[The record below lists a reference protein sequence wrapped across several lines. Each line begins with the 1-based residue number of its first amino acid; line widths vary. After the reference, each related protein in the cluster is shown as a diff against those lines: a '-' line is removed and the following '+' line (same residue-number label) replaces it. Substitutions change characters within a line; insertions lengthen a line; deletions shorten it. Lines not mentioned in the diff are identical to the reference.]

1 MWELCDIALASAGF
15 CSAGPPGTQEL
26 ARINEDAKVAPWL
39 LPLMVRWYTN
49 VEADNTTCHMAPL
62 PQELLLCNLATDKHS
77 IYICANIQAL
87 ASQAHLDHLFFRGMR
102 VIDLYPQKL
111 WVSLV
116 IGILYLS
123 VMPAS
128 IMAQLL
134 PMGIP
139 LPIWQL
145 HLFEL
150 ESVND

>member
-1 MWELCDIALASAGF
+1 MPYGTFASGT
-15 CSAGPPGTQEL
+15 STLQPGHWQT
-26 ARINEDAKVAPWL
+26 RV
-39 LPLMVRWYTN
+39 
-49 VEADNTTCHMAPL
+49 
-62 PQELLLCNLATDKHS
+62 
-77 IYICANIQAL
+77 YICANIQAL
-87 ASQAHLDHLFFRGMR
+87 ASQAHLDHLFSRGMR

-150 ESVND
+150 ESVNA